1 MRKWAGVCYSYITS
15 THISGN
21 CTLSTLQWFLKREM
35 IEVTPH
41 CLKLPLTIFR
51 NFRLQPADDSTLVD
65 KNNSLKIRTVQGRK
79 NISWNVHATCSG
91 RYQKHRFYF
100 HFQVLSIT
108 MVLVENIETR
118 ILMYVVTGFSL
129 SLNARE
135 WGLKHQHRYLPS
147 TELAGNNAWG
157 N

>member
-1 MRKWAGVCYSYITS
+1 
-15 THISGN
+15 
-21 CTLSTLQWFLKREM
+21 M

-65 KNNSLKIRTVQGRK
+65 KNNSLKIITVQGRK
-79 NISWNVHATCSG
+79 NVSRNVHATCSG

-108 MVLVENIETR
+108 MVLVENIETC
-118 ILMYVVTGFSL
+118 ILISFPRTL
-129 SLNARE
+129 
-135 WGLKHQHRYLPS
+135 
-147 TELAGNNAWG
+147 
-157 N
+157 